1 MSADNICMGCMK
13 EIGQHEKQC
22 PYCGFSADS
31 AQLSPYLPIRTVLG
45 NRFVIGKMLEYN
57 GEGATY
63 IAWDSAENKSVCI
76 REFFPATLAVRMID
90 GVFVMQKAGC
100 ENDFDECCHE
110 FVTLWSKLARMSSVP
125 AIQRAYGVF
134 EDNGTAYAVFE
145 YVDSITLRE
154 FLLNSKTGYISWDKA
169 RQLLMPV
176 LSALE
181 ALHANGIIHR
191 GLSPHTLLVGQDGRI
206 VISGFCIAAAR
217 TSRSEVE
224 AQLFP
229 GYTAIEQYGYKGQ
242 QGSWTDIYAFGAVLY
257 RALIGTDPI
266 EATTRVTNDKLMVP
280 GKFAEQL
287 PAYVINGL
295 VNSLQIL
302 PEDRTETV
310 RQLHAEITAS
320 PSAPV
325 AEEQFVEAR
334 RNSVPQRRPVPPAQQ
349 NKNRPKKKNNESLM
363 IALKAAAI
371 CVAVGLIAFAAVSIF
386 ILPDEYNVF
395 KRFSDTSTTE
405 SVVQDSAEYSV
416 PYFVSKNYTE
426 IACSDYYKT
435 RFKFVPEYVF
445 DDTVENGYIISQDI
459 APQTMVK
466 AGTEIRLK
474 VSKGLE
480 KVTLPNVIGWDYE
493 DAYEHLTSLGFVVTK
508 TENANDGSHTEG
520 EVIAMNKTP
529 EIQYDMGEK
538 ITLRIYAYMPTTT
551 TTTEPQTE
559 APETEPETNSDPTE
573 AFGTTENIEEV

>member
-1 MSADNICMGCMK
+1 MAADNICMGCMK
-13 EIGQHEKQC
+13 ETGHEKQC
-22 PYCGFSADS
+22 PSCGFSADS
-31 AQLSPYLPIRTVLG
+31 VQLAPYLPIRTVIG
-45 NRFVIGKMLEYN
+45 ERFVIGKMLEYN

-63 IAWDSAENKSVCI
+63 IAWDMKANRSVSI
-76 REFFPATLAVRMID
+76 REFYPATLASRMVD
-90 GVFVMQKAGC
+90 GVYALKKAGC
-100 ENDFDECCHE
+100 ENDFDECLNE
-110 FVTLWSKLARMSSVP
+110 FITLWSKLSKLGTVP
-125 AIQRAYGVF
+125 ALPRVHGVF

-145 YVDSITLRE
+145 NIEGFTFRE

-181 ALHANGIIHR
+181 TLHANGIIHR
-191 GLSPHTLLVGQDGRI
+191 GLSPLTLMIGQNGRVI
-206 VISGFCIAAAR
+206 ISGFCISSAR
-217 TSRSEVE
+217 TARSEIE

-320 PSAPV
+320 PVAHV
-325 AEEQFVEAR
+325 AEEQYVER
-334 RNSVPQRRPVPPAQQ
+334 RNPQRERRPVPPDRTRQQ
-349 NKNRPKKKNNESLM
+349 KAPAKKNSAALM
-363 IALKAAAI
+363 SALKAAVI
-371 CVAVGLIAFAAVSIF
+371 CVVVGLLAFAAVSAF
-386 ILPDEYNVF
+386 ILPDEYNIF
-395 KRFSDTSTTE
+395 KRFSENTTAE
-405 SVVQDSAEYSV
+405 SVSEDSRSYSV
-416 PYFVSKNYTE
+416 PNFVSKNYTE
-426 IACSDYYKT
+426 IACSDYYKV

-445 DDTVENGYIISQDI
+445 DDTVENGYIISQSI
-459 APQTMVK
+459 PPETMVP
-466 AGTEIRLK
+466 AGTEIK
-474 VSKGLE
+474 VVVSKGLE
-480 KVTLPNVIGWDYE
+480 KVMLPNVIGWDYDE
-493 DAYEHLTSLGFVVTK
+493 AYEHLTSLGFVVSK
-508 TENANDGSHTEG
+508 TENANDGSHREG

-529 EIQYDMGEK
+529 EVQYDMGEK

-551 TTTEPQTE
+551 TTTTSEPQTE
-559 APETEPETNSDPTE
+559 AEETEANTDATE
-573 AFGTTENIEEV
+573 AFGTTENNEPA

>member
-1 MSADNICMGCMK
+1 
-13 EIGQHEKQC
+13 
-22 PYCGFSADS
+22 
-31 AQLSPYLPIRTVLG
+31 
-45 NRFVIGKMLEYN
+45 
-57 GEGATY
+57 
-63 IAWDSAENKSVCI
+63 
-76 REFFPATLAVRMID
+76 
-90 GVFVMQKAGC
+90 
-100 ENDFDECCHE
+100 
-110 FVTLWSKLARMSSVP
+110 
-125 AIQRAYGVF
+125 
-134 EDNGTAYAVFE
+134 
-145 YVDSITLRE
+145 
-154 FLLNSKTGYISWDKA
+154 
-169 RQLLMPV
+169 
-176 LSALE
+176 
-181 ALHANGIIHR
+181 
-191 GLSPHTLLVGQDGRI
+191 
-206 VISGFCIAAAR
+206 
-217 TSRSEVE
+217 
-224 AQLFP
+224 
-229 GYTAIEQYGYKGQ
+229 
-242 QGSWTDIYAFGAVLY
+242 
-257 RALIGTDPI
+257 
-266 EATTRVTNDKLMVP
+266 
-280 GKFAEQL
+280 
-287 PAYVINGL
+287 
-295 VNSLQIL
+295 
-302 PEDRTETV
+302 
-310 RQLHAEITAS
+310 
-320 PSAPV
+320 
-325 AEEQFVEAR
+325 
-334 RNSVPQRRPVPPAQQ
+334 
-349 NKNRPKKKNNESLM
+349 M

-416 PYFVSKNYTE
+416 PDFVSKNYTE

-551 TTTEPQTE
+551 TTTTTTEPQTE